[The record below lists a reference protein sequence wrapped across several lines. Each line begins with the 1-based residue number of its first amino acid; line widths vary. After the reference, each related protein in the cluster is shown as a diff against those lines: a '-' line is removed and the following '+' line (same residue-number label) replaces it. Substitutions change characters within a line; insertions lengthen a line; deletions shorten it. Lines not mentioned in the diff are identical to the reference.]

1 MSTNNTTSVPAAE
14 PTLVITNERTLNR
27 MMAERAILLQRA
39 AKASADM
46 KALRPRLE
54 AARAEAV
61 QAVAA
66 HDTLQKQYDQLMAEV
81 LGNESE
87 AKDLQALVSA
97 GAKAMNWPVPDEV
110 DDPAMQETGS
120 FEAVQPPVLDPDC
133 RDRKHGSCMGDPCEC
148 FCHVYAY
155 LLGQHI
161 GVVLADGSAEIWG
174 DLEGVDGHGLAVR
187 DGRGITNTFQRSA
200 IGHVL
205 LDDGQKAAPY
215 GKPADLDTPTTTPA
229 QDGGQG

>member
-1 MSTNNTTSVPAAE
+1 MSNNNTTSVPAAE

-46 KALRPRLE
+46 KALQPRLE
-54 AARAEAV
+54 AARVEAV

-66 HDTLQKQYDQLMAEV
+66 HDTLQKQYDQLLAEV

-97 GAKAMNWPVPDEV
+97 GAKAMNWPVPPDVDE
-110 DDPAMQETGS
+110 PAMQETGS
-120 FEAVQPPVLDPDC
+120 FEAVQPGVC
-133 RDRKHGSCMGDPCEC
+133 RDGDHVGSPQCQCGKYKVQPGDATQVIPAVEAVLCRHC
-148 FCHVYAY
+148 KRAIARLPHADWHHTDNGFIACYPDA
-155 LLGQHI
+155 
-161 GVVLADGSAEIWG
+161 VVSTEAEP
-174 DLEGVDGHGLAVR
+174 
-187 DGRGITNTFQRSA
+187 Q
-200 IGHVL
+200 
-205 LDDGQKAAPY
+205 
-215 GKPADLDTPTTTPA
+215 PADAATEVIDRVTTTPA